1 MSATFPIALAHRGF
15 SRDGAE
21 NSMAAFGA
29 AVALG
34 YRHLETDARVT
45 ADGVALAF
53 HDSIL
58 DRVTNH
64 TGRLADLNW
73 HEVSAARIVDRE
85 PIPRLEDVL
94 ATFGD
99 VEVNID
105 VKSDAAV
112 GPTIDAIRRTG
123 AWARVRLAAFSHA
136 RLQRLR
142 AVAGP
147 AVASA
152 LSPPEVL
159 SLKVL
164 ERAPSL
170 GRLPVRASLPGRV
183 GLPPGTAL
191 PVRPGLAA
199 QVPAAAGRFGVVT
212 RRFVEAAHS
221 RQIAVHVWTVNL
233 PAEMTRLLDLGVD
246 GIITDR
252 ADLLREVLRERGQWQ
267 S

>member
-1 MSATFPIALAHRGF
+1 MNLPVALAHRGF

-21 NSMAAFGA
+21 NSMAAFSA

-34 YRHLETDARVT
+34 YRYLETDSRAT

-58 DRVTNH
+58 DRVTNS
-64 TGRLADLNW
+64 TGRLSDLTW
-73 HEVSAARIVDRE
+73 REVRTARIVDRE
-85 PIPRLEDVL
+85 PIPLLEDVL
-94 ATFGD
+94 AAFPG

-105 VKSDAAV
+105 VKSDGAV
-112 GPTIDAIRRTG
+112 GPTVDAIRRTG
-123 AWARVRLAAFSHA
+123 AWSRVRLAAFSHP

-142 AVAGP
+142 AVGGP

-159 SLKVL
+159 SLKASEHL
-164 ERAPSL
+164 PSAGRRPPRN
-170 GRLPVRASLPGRV
+170 GRLGLRGALAVPGS
-183 GLPPGTAL
+183 GLPA
-191 PVRPGLAA
+191 RPRLAA
-199 QVPAAAGRFGVVT
+199 QVPVTAGRLQVIT
-212 RRFVEAAHS
+212 QRFLQAAHS
-221 RQIAVHVWTVNL
+221 RQIAVHVWTVNV
-233 PAEMTRLLDLGVD
+233 PDEMARLLDLGVD

-252 ADLLREVLRERGQWQ
+252 ADLLREVLQERGEWQ

>member
-1 MSATFPIALAHRGF
+1 MSLPVALAHRGF

-21 NSMAAFGA
+21 NSMAAFQA

-34 YRHLETDARVT
+34 YRHLETDSRVT

-58 DRVTNH
+58 DRVTNS
-64 TGRLADLNW
+64 TGRLIDLTW
-73 HEVSAARIVDRE
+73 REVQAARIVDRE
-85 PIPRLEDVL
+85 PIPLLEDVL
-94 ATFGD
+94 ATFTQ

-123 AWARVRLAAFSHA
+123 AWSRVRLAAFSHA

-147 AVASA
+147 GVASA

-159 SLKVL
+159 TLKAS
-164 ERAPSL
+164 E
-170 GRLPVRASLPGRV
+170 RLPSWERLPGSVPRPR
-183 GLPPGTAL
+183 GPG
-191 PVRPGLAA
+191 RPGLAA
-199 QVPAAAGRFGVVT
+199 QVPAAAGRLRVVT

-233 PAEMTRLLDLGVD
+233 PDEMARLLDLGVD